1 MLSPSTLASG
11 RWRGDGLA
19 VGHGIGWEMNQQAV
33 TRESRFLI
41 SPDGTSVVSV
51 EYNSAPR

>member
-11 RWRGDGLA
+11 RWRGVGLT
-19 VGHGIGWEMNQQAV
+19 GGPQGWEVNQQAA